1 MTQESRLSI
10 TIDTR
15 SAEQKAKDLE
25 QALAAMEAAGIRV
38 VGSSRRVS
46 SGMVGIGGAARAA
59 IPSVDGLNKELAN
72 TERQAAASAA
82 TINRVLKAAL
92 AGFSAMHVIDA
103 ADNWGQYASRMRMA
117 TETADEYEH
126 AQQRMAQ
133 SAQLTFRAINETRE
147 AFIQLSPVL
156 REMGLSLDQSID
168 AVDAFSGLLV
178 VNGAN
183 AERGAAAM
191 EALAKSFQRGRV
203 DAQAWMTIYSTADT
217 IVEHL
222 AKSSGKTAAEIRQ
235 LGVEGK
241 ISAEMMAKALVSA
254 YEPVIK
260 QVESMPTT
268 VRDALTNLNTAFGEY
283 IGWQNEASGAT
294 AALAS
299 GLGLLGENL
308 NGVLNAGLV
317 VGGAALAA
325 YSVKT
330 GLARIETGKLTVAKI
345 AGANADRAA
354 ALAARSVAAAR
365 VEQARATL
373 AAAVSEKE
381 KLVATSLLANA
392 ERNLAAASASVATAN
407 RALGTSMLGLVGG
420 PIGAITLAAG
430 LASSAFFYFQ
440 GSSERVKKT
449 LEEMAQPLDD
459 VVGKFKEL
467 GRTQMAGK
475 LVEYTEIAEESAK
488 KAEGAFISL
497 LGSIETSDLPQFR
510 TAKDGLFEMIEALSQ
525 AEKKGEELDA
535 VINKMGSKL
544 DIPQNVLNKWLVAA
558 ANFAEAQK
566 KANDE
571 SEKLAAVKKL
581 YEELGAAAQGSVSS
595 LNSLN
600 AAIGIEKWDEYL
612 KKLTDAR
619 DVIGMNAKQLGAFE
633 AAQAGAN
640 SLQQEMAGIVT
651 AQTDAFKKLQ
661 SAIDDKDK
669 KAIEAAQNNIRAL
682 DIERQKVELL
692 AIKTQALIAATNAFA
707 RGEVSGDVASGIL
720 QNMLAGFDQAEAA
733 IAVSKEAEAQIRNIF
748 ANTISSGGAKE
759 GAKAAKD
766 YATSIK
772 SLLDTHLPENKA
784 LEDLHKNLALLGDAR
799 RLSKV
804 SAEDYDKALKS
815 INLTYANSL
824 ESTKKQTEM
833 ERILGDLRL
842 QQSVTQIQFMRDL
855 ESFGQGD
862 QVRELNAD
870 LAKIEDRYRSL
881 IEARRNSAQG
891 LSDSDLALIR
901 ESMEKELAIVREYHD
916 KKLAIQG
923 DWVLGAKDALINYA
937 DEAANVYQSM
947 GDMVGNAFK
956 GMEDA
961 LTSFVTTGKMDF
973 KSLADSIIKDMI
985 RIAIQQSITGPLAGA
1000 IGSLFN
1006 PLSGVSAHQNF
1017 TMGSLGGSGGFTPT
1031 SPLMPLSSGGYT
1043 GDGGRYE
1050 PAGIVHK
1057 GEGVLNQDEI
1067 RALGGEAGFNELR
1080 RALRGP
1086 GHSLGGMAGSP
1097 RLPSITSSALPEIN
1111 VNVHGAQGQP
1121 EVSARRN
1128 QNGGIDLDIMFKQL
1142 ERRVAG
1148 GITSGQGAVGQA
1160 IERRYALTP
1169 KLG

>member
-1 MTQESRLSI
+1 MAQESRLAI
-10 TIDTR
+10 TIDSR

-46 SGMVGIGGAARAA
+46 SGMAGVGGAARTAT
-59 IPSVDGLNKELAN
+59 PSVEGLNKELAN
-72 TERQAAASAA
+72 TDHQAAASAA

-117 TETADEYEH
+117 TETADEYDR

-133 SAQLTFRAINETRE
+133 SAQLTFRDINETRE

-235 LGVEGK
+235 MGVDGK

-260 QVESMPTT
+260 QVEGMPTT

-308 NGVLNAGLV
+308 SGVLNAGLV

-354 ALAARSVAAAR
+354 ALAARSVAVAR

-392 ERNLAAASASVATAN
+392 ARNLAAASASVATAT

-420 PIGAITLAAG
+420 PIGAITLATG
-430 LASSAFFYFQ
+430 LAATAWLAFSKSTDEAKESLIDI
-440 GSSERVKKT
+440 GEPLDETVKKFQ
-449 LEEMAQPLDD
+449 ALDAAS
-459 VVGKFKEL
+459 
-467 GRTQMAGK
+467 RQ
-475 LVEYTEIAEESAK
+475 LVINEQLK
-488 KAEGAFISL
+488 K
-497 LGSIETSDLPQFR
+497 
-510 TAKDGLFEMIEALSQ
+510 Q
-525 AEKKGEELDA
+525 AEAADEATDAWKRLQSSTTRGVNEFGSAWSHGQWREFRRELESLHDAGESLEPALRKA
-535 VINKMGSKL
+535 
-544 DIPQNVLNKWLVAA
+544 
-558 ANFAEAQK
+558 AEAGVVDK
-566 KANDE
+566 SKIDRWYELASILAKANDRA
-571 SEKLAAVKKL
+571 EKHGTVAERLAKKH
-581 YEELGAAAQGSVSS
+581 EEIRTAAQGSASG

-600 AAIGIEKWDEYL
+600 DALGIEKWDEYL

-692 AIKTQALIAATNAFA
+692 AIKTRALIAATNAFA

-720 QNMLAGFDQAEAA
+720 QNMLQGFSQAEAA
-733 IAVSKEAEAQIRNIF
+733 IAVSKEAEAQIKNIY
-748 ANTISSGGAKE
+748 ANTNPSDSTKGGAN
-759 GAKAAKD
+759 AAKES
-766 YATSIK
+766 AR
-772 SLLDTHLPENKA
+772 LL
-784 LEDLHKNLALLGDAR
+784 
-799 RLSKV
+799 
-804 SAEDYDKALKS
+804 
-815 INLTYANSL
+815 
-824 ESTKKQTEM
+824 QT
-833 ERILGDLRL
+833 LR
-842 QQSVTQIQFMRDL
+842 
-855 ESFGQGD
+855 D
-862 QVRELNAD
+862 QVA
-870 LAKIEDRYRSL
+870 
-881 IEARRNSAQG
+881 
-891 LSDSDLALIR
+891 
-901 ESMEKELAIVREYHD
+901 
-916 KKLAIQG
+916 
-923 DWVLGAKDALINYA
+923 VLGMS
-937 DEAANVYQSM
+937 ESEMQRYQ
-947 GDMVGNAFK
+947 
-956 GMEDA
+956 
-961 LTSFVTTGKMDF
+961 L
-973 KSLADSIIKDMI
+973 
-985 RIAIQQSITGPLAGA
+985 
-1000 IGSLFN
+1000 
-1006 PLSGVSAHQNF
+1006 
-1017 TMGSLGGSGGFTPT
+1017 
-1031 SPLMPLSSGGYT
+1031 
-1043 GDGGRYE
+1043 
-1050 PAGIVHK
+1050 
-1057 GEGVLNQDEI
+1057 
-1067 RALGGEAGFNELR
+1067 
-1080 RALRGP
+1080 
-1086 GHSLGGMAGSP
+1086 
-1097 RLPSITSSALPEIN
+1097 
-1111 VNVHGAQGQP
+1111 
-1121 EVSARRN
+1121 
-1128 QNGGIDLDIMFKQL
+1128 
-1142 ERRVAG
+1142 RVAG
-1148 GITSGQGAVGQA
+1148 ATPEQLKMADSLLATKEAFAKTKAAQEAYKSLMLDLRTEEERTNDQFKERIKVLREAGLSAEQYQASLNKLVTSNISVAPKFDGVDASVGGASGELIRVAQARAELDQWRAEEIQKHQEYLRTKQINEQAYADAVLSISQQHNEQQRNLSDAWRSVTLANFASVTGDAAEMLKGLGMEGSAIYKAMFIASKAASIAQAIVNTELAYTRALATPGGEVLAPWIRGLGYASVGVMAATSLTGMAHSGIDQIPREGTWLLDKGERVLSPRQNTDLTSYLKKANTVPAGAGGGGQPIQINVEVNIANDGTARTQVDGAGAQQGRQLAEAVGGYVQQA
-1160 IERRYALTP
+1160 LVREMRQGGLLWNRQNGYSR
-1169 KLG
+1169 

>member
-1 MTQESRLSI
+1 MAQESRLAI
-10 TIDTR
+10 TIDSR

-25 QALAAMEAAGIRV
+25 QALGAMEAAGIRV

-46 SGMVGIGGAARAA
+46 SGMVGVGGAARAA

-117 TETADEYEH
+117 TETADEYNH

-235 LGVEGK
+235 MGVEGK

-260 QVESMPTT
+260 QVEGMPTT

-308 NGVLNAGLV
+308 SGVLNAGLV

-325 YSVKT
+325 YSVKI

-392 ERNLAAASASVATAN
+392 ERNLAAASTSVATAN

-420 PIGAITLAAG
+420 PIGAITLATG
-430 LASSAFFYFQ
+430 LAATAWLAFSKSTDEAKESLIDI
-440 GSSERVKKT
+440 GEPLDETVKKFQ
-449 LEEMAQPLDD
+449 ALDAAS
-459 VVGKFKEL
+459 
-467 GRTQMAGK
+467 RQ
-475 LVEYTEIAEESAK
+475 LVINEQLK
-488 KAEGAFISL
+488 K
-497 LGSIETSDLPQFR
+497 
-510 TAKDGLFEMIEALSQ
+510 Q
-525 AEKKGEELDA
+525 AEAADEATDAWKRLQSSTTRGVNEFGSAWSHGQWREFRRELESLHEAGESLEPALRKA
-535 VINKMGSKL
+535 
-544 DIPQNVLNKWLVAA
+544 
-558 ANFAEAQK
+558 AEAGVVDK
-566 KANDE
+566 SKIDRWYELASILAKANDRA
-571 SEKLAAVKKL
+571 EKHGTVADRLAKKH
-581 YEELGAAAQGSVSS
+581 EEIRTAAQGSASG

-600 AAIGIEKWDEYL
+600 DALGIEKWDEYL

-707 RGEVSGDVASGIL
+707 RGEVSGDVASGIV
-720 QNMLAGFDQAEAA
+720 QNMLQGFSQAEAA
-733 IAVSKEAEAQIRNIF
+733 IAVSKEAEAQIKNIY
-748 ANTISSGGAKE
+748 ANTNPSDGTKGGAN
-759 GAKAAKD
+759 AAKES
-766 YATSIK
+766 AR
-772 SLLDTHLPENKA
+772 LL
-784 LEDLHKNLALLGDAR
+784 
-799 RLSKV
+799 
-804 SAEDYDKALKS
+804 
-815 INLTYANSL
+815 
-824 ESTKKQTEM
+824 QT
-833 ERILGDLRL
+833 LR
-842 QQSVTQIQFMRDL
+842 
-855 ESFGQGD
+855 D
-862 QVRELNAD
+862 QVA
-870 LAKIEDRYRSL
+870 
-881 IEARRNSAQG
+881 
-891 LSDSDLALIR
+891 
-901 ESMEKELAIVREYHD
+901 
-916 KKLAIQG
+916 
-923 DWVLGAKDALINYA
+923 VLGMS
-937 DEAANVYQSM
+937 ESEMQRYQ
-947 GDMVGNAFK
+947 
-956 GMEDA
+956 
-961 LTSFVTTGKMDF
+961 L
-973 KSLADSIIKDMI
+973 
-985 RIAIQQSITGPLAGA
+985 
-1000 IGSLFN
+1000 
-1006 PLSGVSAHQNF
+1006 
-1017 TMGSLGGSGGFTPT
+1017 
-1031 SPLMPLSSGGYT
+1031 
-1043 GDGGRYE
+1043 
-1050 PAGIVHK
+1050 
-1057 GEGVLNQDEI
+1057 
-1067 RALGGEAGFNELR
+1067 
-1080 RALRGP
+1080 
-1086 GHSLGGMAGSP
+1086 
-1097 RLPSITSSALPEIN
+1097 
-1111 VNVHGAQGQP
+1111 
-1121 EVSARRN
+1121 
-1128 QNGGIDLDIMFKQL
+1128 
-1142 ERRVAG
+1142 RVAG
-1148 GITSGQGAVGQA
+1148 ATPEQLKMADSLLATKEAFEKTKAAQEAYKSLMLDLRTEEERTNDQFKERIKVLREANLSTEQYQASLNKLVTGSISVAPKFDGVDANVGGASGELIRVAQARAELDQWRAEEIQKHQEYLSTKQINEQAYADAVLSISQQHNEQQRNLSDAWRSATLANFASVTGDAAEMLKGLGMEGSAIYKAMFIASKAASIAQAIVNTELAYTRALATPGGEVLAPWIRGLGYASVGVMAATSLTGMAHSGIDQIPREGTWLLDKGERVLSPRQNTDLTSYLKKANTVPAGAGGGGQPIQINVEVNIANDGTAQTQVDGAGAQQGRQLAEAVGGYVQQA
-1160 IERRYALTP
+1160 LVREMRQGGLLWNQQNGYSR
-1169 KLG
+1169 

>member
-1 MTQESRLSI
+1 MAQESRLAI
-10 TIDTR
+10 TIDSR

-46 SGMVGIGGAARAA
+46 SGMAGVGGAARTAT
-59 IPSVDGLNKELAN
+59 PSVEGLNKELAN
-72 TERQAAASAA
+72 TDHQAAASAA

-117 TETADEYEH
+117 TESADEYEH

-260 QVESMPTT
+260 QVEGMPTT

-308 NGVLNAGLV
+308 SGVLNAGLV

-345 AGANADRAA
+345 AGANADRAV

-392 ERNLAAASASVATAN
+392 ERNLAAASTSVATAN

-440 GSSERVKKT
+440 GSSERAKKT

-475 LVEYTEIAEESAK
+475 LVEYAEIAEESAK

-510 TAKDGLFEMIEALSQ
+510 TSKDGLFEMIEALNQ

-535 VINKMGSKL
+535 VIKGMGSKL
-544 DIPQNVLNKWLVAA
+544 DIPQSVLNKWLVAA

-581 YEELGAAAQGSVSS
+581 YEELGTAAQESASN
-595 LNSLN
+595 LTSLN
-600 AAIGIEKWDEYL
+600 AAMGIEKWDEYL

-766 YATSIK
+766 YATSLK

-824 ESTKKQTEM
+824 ESTKKQTEV

-842 QQSVTQIQFMRDL
+842 QQSTTQLQFMREL
-855 ESFGQGD
+855 ESFGRGD
-862 QVRELNAD
+862 RVRELNAD
-870 LAKIEDRYRSL
+870 LAKVEDRYRNL
-881 IEARRNSAQG
+881 IETRRNSAHG
-891 LSDSDLALIR
+891 LSDSELEKIR
-901 ESMEKELAIVREYHD
+901 ESQEKELAIVREYHD
-916 KKLAIQG
+916 KRLAIQG
-923 DWVLGAKDALINYA
+923 DWALGAKDALINYA

-1000 IGSLFN
+1000 IGSFFS
-1006 PLSGVSAHQNF
+1006 PLSGVSAGANF
-1017 TMGSLGGSGGFTPT
+1017 SIGNLGGSGGFTPT
-1031 SPLMPLSSGGYT
+1031 SPLMSLSSGGYT
-1043 GDGGRYE
+1043 GDGGKYE
-1050 PAGIVHK
+1050 PRGIVHA

-1067 RALGGEAGFNELR
+1067 RALGGESGFNELR

-1097 RLPSITSSALPEIN
+1097 SLLLRPKQPAQEGDLQVVINNYGSNKVEAKEETSRGADGQVLRRLVVSILDEQLGSPTTSTGKVMSRTW
-1111 VNVHGAQGQP
+1111 GAK
-1121 EVSARRN
+1121 AR
-1128 QNGGIDLDIMFKQL
+1128 
-1142 ERRVAG
+1142 
-1148 GITSGQGAVGQA
+1148 T
-1160 IERRYALTP
+1160 
-1169 KLG
+1169 

>member
-1 MTQESRLSI
+1 MAQESRLAI
-10 TIDTR
+10 TIDSR

-46 SGMVGIGGAARAA
+46 SGMAGVGGAARTAT
-59 IPSVDGLNKELAN
+59 PSVEGLNKELAN
-72 TERQAAASAA
+72 TDHQAAASAA

-117 TETADEYEH
+117 TESADEYEH

-260 QVESMPTT
+260 QVEGMPTT

-308 NGVLNAGLV
+308 SGVLNAGLV

-345 AGANADRAA
+345 AGANADRAV

-392 ERNLAAASASVATAN
+392 ERNLAAASTSVATAN

-440 GSSERVKKT
+440 GSSERAKKT

-475 LVEYTEIAEESAK
+475 LVEYAEIAEESAK

-510 TAKDGLFEMIEALSQ
+510 TSKDGLFEMIEALNQ

-535 VINKMGSKL
+535 VIKGMGSKL
-544 DIPQNVLNKWLVAA
+544 V
-558 ANFAEAQK
+558 
-566 KANDE
+566 
-571 SEKLAAVKKL
+571 
-581 YEELGAAAQGSVSS
+581 
-595 LNSLN
+595 NSP
-600 AAIGIEKWDEYL
+600 
-612 KKLTDAR
+612 
-619 DVIGMNAKQLGAFE
+619 
-633 AAQAGAN
+633 
-640 SLQQEMAGIVT
+640 
-651 AQTDAFKKLQ
+651 
-661 SAIDDKDK
+661 
-669 KAIEAAQNNIRAL
+669 
-682 DIERQKVELL
+682 
-692 AIKTQALIAATNAFA
+692 
-707 RGEVSGDVASGIL
+707 
-720 QNMLAGFDQAEAA
+720 GF
-733 IAVSKEAEAQIRNIF
+733 
-748 ANTISSGGAKE
+748 
-759 GAKAAKD
+759 
-766 YATSIK
+766 
-772 SLLDTHLPENKA
+772 
-784 LEDLHKNLALLGDAR
+784 
-799 RLSKV
+799 
-804 SAEDYDKALKS
+804 
-815 INLTYANSL
+815 
-824 ESTKKQTEM
+824 
-833 ERILGDLRL
+833 
-842 QQSVTQIQFMRDL
+842 
-855 ESFGQGD
+855 
-862 QVRELNAD
+862 
-870 LAKIEDRYRSL
+870 
-881 IEARRNSAQG
+881 
-891 LSDSDLALIR
+891 
-901 ESMEKELAIVREYHD
+901 
-916 KKLAIQG
+916 
-923 DWVLGAKDALINYA
+923 
-937 DEAANVYQSM
+937 
-947 GDMVGNAFK
+947 
-956 GMEDA
+956 
-961 LTSFVTTGKMDF
+961 
-973 KSLADSIIKDMI
+973 
-985 RIAIQQSITGPLAGA
+985 
-1000 IGSLFN
+1000 
-1006 PLSGVSAHQNF
+1006 
-1017 TMGSLGGSGGFTPT
+1017 
-1031 SPLMPLSSGGYT
+1031 
-1043 GDGGRYE
+1043 
-1050 PAGIVHK
+1050 
-1057 GEGVLNQDEI
+1057 
-1067 RALGGEAGFNELR
+1067 
-1080 RALRGP
+1080 
-1086 GHSLGGMAGSP
+1086 
-1097 RLPSITSSALPEIN
+1097 
-1111 VNVHGAQGQP
+1111 
-1121 EVSARRN
+1121 
-1128 QNGGIDLDIMFKQL
+1128 
-1142 ERRVAG
+1142 
-1148 GITSGQGAVGQA
+1148 
-1160 IERRYALTP
+1160 
-1169 KLG
+1169 